1 MWAMMP
7 ALYIRLV
14 RDAGWPS
21 DRFET
26 WLSDTFIRL
35 CLTRDVRYFAK
46 RTRRHR
52 PGLGGTE
59 SICSKRPS
67 TKRCPR
73 TRRDSSRRG

>member
-1 MWAMMP
+1 MWAMTP

-35 CLTRDVRYFAK
+35 CL
-46 RTRRHR
+46 H
-52 PGLGGTE
+52 
-59 SICSKRPS
+59 
-67 TKRCPR
+67 
-73 TRRDSSRRG
+73 